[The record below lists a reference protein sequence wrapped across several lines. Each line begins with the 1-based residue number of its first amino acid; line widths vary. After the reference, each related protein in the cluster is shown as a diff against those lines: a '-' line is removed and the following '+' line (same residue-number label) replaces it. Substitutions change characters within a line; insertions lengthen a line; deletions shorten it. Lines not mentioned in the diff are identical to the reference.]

1 MLIQYVGNLDYL
13 MLPLIPLP
21 LLSDPKGSRMQGRGG
36 LSNKTNKYTF
46 LATQLVHF
54 LYIARFGRDYSSATR
69 APLLLETLTSY
80 LHENRV
86 SNC

>member
-1 MLIQYVGNLDYL
+1 MLIQYVGFLDYL
-13 MLPLIPLP
+13 MFPLILLP
-21 LLSDPKGSRMQGRGG
+21 LLSGSRMQGG
-36 LSNKTNKYTF
+36 LSKTNGYTF

-54 LYIARFGRDYSSATR
+54 LYVARFGRDYSSATR
-69 APLLLETLTSY
+69 APLLLETATSY